1 MYTINAWYGAPKHF
15 FLEKPMLYKMTP
27 ENYGKP
33 VPEGTTTLEVY
44 NCPAFAGAAL
54 PAGLTTLGVS

>member
-1 MYTINAWYGAPKHF
+1 
-15 FLEKPMLYKMTP
+15 MLYKMTP